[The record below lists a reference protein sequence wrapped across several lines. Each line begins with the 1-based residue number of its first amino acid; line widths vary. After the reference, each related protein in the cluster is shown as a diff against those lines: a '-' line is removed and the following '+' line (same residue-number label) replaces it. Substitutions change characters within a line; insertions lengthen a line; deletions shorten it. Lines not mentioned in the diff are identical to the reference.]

1 MFSLILDDYAYTD
14 PGDCCK
20 QHIAGPAQN
29 RWPDKSFSVVMGHC
43 GKAGVV
49 FEGMVLPSSFLL
61 DLKLFRKT
69 LKKAR
74 MG

>member
-49 FEGMVLPSSFLL
+49 FEERVSIFKFFPLAKF
-61 DLKLFRKT
+61 KLNNFI
-69 LKKAR
+69 LS
-74 MG
+74 